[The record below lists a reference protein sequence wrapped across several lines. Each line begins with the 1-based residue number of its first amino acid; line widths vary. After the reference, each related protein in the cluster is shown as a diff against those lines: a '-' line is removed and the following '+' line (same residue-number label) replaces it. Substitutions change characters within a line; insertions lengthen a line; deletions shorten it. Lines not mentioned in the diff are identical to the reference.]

1 MERNGEKKHPSS
13 RVNKKIDQSNQ
24 VVRKSEGEIF
34 EKRSFK
40 VEMKHIQQEES
51 PPGKA
56 VVATSA
62 LASNTAAAA
71 SPAPLKGAMA
81 GTGTSAQEAFVGLL
95 SGAAFGMVSPIV
107 GHPFDLVKTKMQA
120 CSSVRHDATLRQ
132 TIVQIYRNDGGIR
145 GFYKGFVPPL
155 IGSIAFRSLQFS
167 VYSGTYAFCE
177 RHSPLLHTPLPYTGG
192 LQPSVLMGAFA
203 ASLARAVLETP
214 LEFIKIQV
222 MVGKTNA
229 LFPLPSSSS
238 TAGRRIVVTSATI
251 HGTTTATAASTVPAS
266 TARLIAQGL
275 RSLTQH
281 PVHTL
286 QHLYHGFTPTLFRT
300 MGLLGSFFVL
310 ADYSV
315 RYIPQV
321 VNAPLIGPFFKGG
334 VCATLAWCVCFP
346 LESAKSVLQ
355 ADHTGRYKNQR
366 FATWQVLKQL
376 YREKGIRNGLY
387 RGFGPGASRS
397 FVANGVSM
405 IVYSMAQDAL
415 RPE

>member
-1 MERNGEKKHPSS
+1 MVEEAKQIVRTNQTSLT
-13 RVNKKIDQSNQ
+13 NKQN
-24 VVRKSEGEIF
+24 
-34 EKRSFK
+34 
-40 VEMKHIQQEES
+40 MKHIQQEES
-51 PPGKA
+51 PRGMA

-62 LASNTAAAA
+62 LASNVNTATAAPPA
-71 SPAPLKGAMA
+71 APLKGAMA
-81 GTGTSAQEAFVGLL
+81 GSGTSAQEAFVGLL

-120 CSSVRHDATLRQ
+120 CSSVQHDATLRQ

-229 LFPLPSSSS
+229 LFPPPSSSS
-238 TAGRRIVVTSATI
+238 AAAASSSSAGQRIVVTSATI

-266 TARLIAQGL
+266 TARLVAQGL
-275 RSLTQH
+275 QSLARH
-281 PVHTL
+281 PLHTM

-355 ADHTGRYKNQR
+355 ADHTGRYRNQS

-405 IVYSMAQDAL
+405 IVYSMAQDLL
-415 RPE
+415 RAE